1 MSFTDIYS
9 IAGSA
14 MNAQTVRLNTVASN
28 LANADAVSAN
38 ADDSYKALKPVFAT
52 VYNKTQLSVSDNAY
66 PNAEVRI
73 VDVVQSSKQA
83 EKRFEPSNPL
93 ANDEGYVYYPDIDV
107 VAEMADMMSATR
119 SFETNVAVLGNVKS
133 MQQGLLKLGQGR
145 S

>member
-9 IAGSA
+9 ITGSA

-38 ADDSYKALKPVFAT
+38 PNDAYKALKPVFAT
-52 VYNKTQLSVSDNAY
+52 VYNKTQMATENGVY
-66 PNAEVRI
+66 PNAEVRV
-73 VDVVQSSKQA
+73 VDVVQSAGQA
-83 EKRFEPSNPL
+83 EKRFEPHNPL

-119 SFETNVAVLGNVKS
+119 SFETNVEVLANVKS
-133 MQQGLLKLGQGR
+133 MQQGLLKLGQG

>member
-9 IAGSA
+9 ITGSA
-14 MNAQTVRLNTVASN
+14 MTAQTVRLNTVASN

-38 ADDSYKALKPVFAT
+38 PDDAYKALKPVFAT
-52 VYNKTQLSVSDNAY
+52 VYQKTQMTTENGIY

-73 VDVVQSSKQA
+73 VDVVQSKGQA
-83 EKRFEPSNPL
+83 EKRFEPNNPL
-93 ANDEGYVYYPDIDV
+93 ANGEGYVYYPDIDM

-119 SFETNVAVLGNVKS
+119 SFETNVEVLANVKS
-133 MQQGLLKLGQGR
+133 MQQGLLRLGQG

>member
-38 ADDSYKALKPVFAT
+38 PDDAYKALKPVFAT
-52 VYNKTQLSVSDNAY
+52 VYSKTQLSASKESY

-73 VDVVQSSKQA
+73 VDVVQSAAQA

-93 ANDEGYVYYPDIDV
+93 ANDKGYVYYPDIDV
-107 VAEMADMMSATR
+107 VSEMADMMSATR
-119 SFETNVAVLGNVKS
+119 SFETNVEVLSNVKS
-133 MQQGLLKLGQGR
+133 MQQGLLRLGQG

>member
-14 MNAQTVRLNTVASN
+14 MTAQTVRLNTVASN

-38 ADDSYKALKPVFAT
+38 SDDAYKALKPVFAT
-52 VYNKTQLSVSDNAY
+52 VYNKAQMAASDSAY
-66 PNAEVRI
+66 PSAEVRI
-73 VDVVQSSKQA
+73 MDVIQNAGQA
-83 EKRFEPSNPL
+83 EKRFEPNNPL

-119 SFETNVAVLGNVKS
+119 SFETNVEVLSNVKS
-133 MQQGLLKLGQGR
+133 MQQGLLKLGLG

>member
-1 MSFTDIYS
+1 MAFTDIYS

-38 ADDSYKALKPVFAT
+38 PQDAYKALKPVFAS
-52 VYNKTQLSVSDNAY
+52 VYSNAQLSAGDNTF
-66 PNAEVRI
+66 PGAEVRI
-73 VDVVQSSKQA
+73 VDVVQDGSEA
-83 EKRFEPSNPL
+83 DRRFEPNNPL
-93 ANDEGYVYYPDIDV
+93 ANDEGYVYYPGVDV

-119 SFETNVAVLGNVKS
+119 SFETNVEVLSNVKS
-133 MQQGLLKLGQGR
+133 MQQGLLRLGQG

>member
-9 IAGSA
+9 ITGSA

-38 ADDSYKALKPVFAT
+38 PNDAYKALKPVFAT
-52 VYNKTQLSVSDNAY
+52 VYNNTQMATENGAY
-66 PNAEVRI
+66 PNAEVRV
-73 VDVVQSSKQA
+73 VDVVQSAGQA
-83 EKRFEPSNPL
+83 EKRFEPHNPL

-119 SFETNVAVLGNVKS
+119 SFETNVEVLANVKS
-133 MQQGLLKLGQGR
+133 MQQGLLKLGQG

>member
-38 ADDSYKALKPVFAT
+38 PEDAYKALKPVFAT
-52 VYNKTQLSVSDNAY
+52 VYSNTQLASGENAY

-73 VDVVQSSKQA
+73 VDVVQIRGDA
-83 EKRFEPSNPL
+83 EKRYEPGNPL
-93 ANDEGYVYYPDIDV
+93 ANREGYVYYPDIDV

-119 SFETNVAVLGNVKS
+119 SFETNVEVLSNVKS
-133 MQQGLLKLGQGR
+133 MQQGLLRLGEGGR
-145 S
+145 

>member
-28 LANADAVSAN
+28 LANADAVAAN
-38 ADDSYKALKPVFAT
+38 PEDAYKALKPVFAT
-52 VYNKTQLSVSDNAY
+52 VYNKVQLASGDNVY
-66 PNAEVRI
+66 PNAQVRI
-73 VDVVQSSKQA
+73 MDVIQHQGDA

-119 SFETNVAVLGNVKS
+119 SFETNVEVLANVKS
-133 MQQGLLKLGQGR
+133 MQQGLLRLGSGQ
-145 S
+145 